1 MHAGIELLEQ
11 VFNIDSIGVI
21 GSIIWRR
28 RPEIE
33 AFSSRR
39 GTTLLCRELS
49 VEAPIFLARGFTSIP
64 ASDGILVLPEIPSYL
79 LGYDLVEKF
88 LRDVLQRLSQ
98 SLSHLALHL
107 AFQKVEQRLAL
118 LKLRNR
124 GIGL

>member
-1 MHAGIELLEQ
+1 MHAGVELLKQ
-11 VFNIDSIGVI
+11 IFDIDSIRGV

-39 GTTLLCRELS
+39 GTALFCRELS
-49 VEAPIFLARGFTSIP
+49 VEAPVFLARGFP
-64 ASDGILVLPEIPSYL
+64 GVPPSDGILVLPEISSYL

-98 SLSHLALHL
+98 SLPHLALHL

-124 GIGL
+124 ALDL